1 MRISADRLPAREGG
15 RQCLFQISA
24 NKVLV
29 DSPGYGDAGFAE
41 DVGDLGIAEARGV
54 VFESEMVLLFVDAK
68 AAQAIGVGESAE
80 AAELFET
87 QGRLQF
93 VSDFEE
99 RHARNYSSTRDALR
113 TGAAGCGAQATVGR
127 LDNV

>member
-1 MRISADRLPAREGG
+1 M
-15 RQCLFQISA
+15 SA
-24 NKVLV
+24 NKALV
-29 DSPGYGDAGFAE
+29 DSARYGDAGFAE
-41 DVGDLGIAEARGV
+41 DVGDLGVAEARGV

-68 AAQAIGVGESAE
+68 AAQAVGVGECAE

-99 RHARNYSSTRDALR
+99 RHARNYSSTRHALR
-113 TGAAGCGAQATVGR
+113 TGAAGCGARATPGADLTAYR
-127 LDNV
+127 GWGYT